1 MSKQN
6 RVFVLDNHRN
16 PLMPCH
22 PARARQLLKKS
33 KAAVFR
39 RFSCRHCGWDFA
51 SVLRDRAQGRW
62 ISIRLLKGG
71 SAALLPMPRDRGIRA
86 APNSMKL

>member
-22 PARARQLLKKS
+22 PARARQLLKKG

-39 RFSCRHCGWDFA
+39 RYPFTIILKEREDGG
-51 SVLRDRAQGRW
+51 VQPLR
-62 ISIRLLKGG
+62 
-71 SAALLPMPRDRGIRA
+71 
-86 APNSMKL
+86 MKLDPGAKVTGMALVVSFQRGDVVLWAAELE